1 MGRTGRSLWSTLNY
15 GSHGPVE
22 IVDLPHEK
30 MVDLSIVLVFP
41 EGVSEMKSH
50 DLVGGL
56 EHDVFFFHNIWDNGA
71 YLLSYFSRWLKPPS
85 SN

>member
-30 MVDLSIVLVFP
+30 MVDLSIVLLVFP

-56 EHDVFFFHNIWDNGA
+56 EHDVFFSIIYGIIVPIYFHIFQDG
-71 YLLSYFSRWLKPPS
+71 
-85 SN
+85 